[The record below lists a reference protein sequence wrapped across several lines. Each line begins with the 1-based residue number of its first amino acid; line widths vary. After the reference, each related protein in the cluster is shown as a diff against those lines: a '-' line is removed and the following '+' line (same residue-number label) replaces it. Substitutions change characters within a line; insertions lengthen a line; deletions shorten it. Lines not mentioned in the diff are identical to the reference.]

1 MTPILAVA
9 LAFVIVSIVMA
20 VLYQGW
26 TNPLVWVGW
35 AFAVLYIIGPAIG
48 QGAAP

>member
-1 MTPILAVA
+1 MTIALAFA

-35 AFAVLYIIGPAIG
+35 AFAVIYIIAPAAG
-48 QGAAP
+48 QLP